1 MPVWLGL
8 APAVSSG
15 DRLIYS
21 VESRGGPE
29 LDPPEP
35 ITVRLTA
42 FDPTTLLL
50 PAAVYPVDGLPA
62 HLAFAPAGDT
72 VYALESYD
80 VVTVDLRSG
89 QTRLLARLPE
99 RGLALTVDAERVYV
113 ATAYGSTVETVD
125 VASGKRGRPLP
136 VGRGP
141 VAVVSQVF

>member
-1 MPVWLGL
+1 MPCALRRRSF
-8 APAVSSG
+8 A
-15 DRLIYS
+15 
-21 VESRGGPE
+21 
-29 LDPPEP
+29 
-35 ITVRLTA
+35 
-42 FDPTTLLL
+42 L
-50 PAAVYPVDGLPA
+50 PLPCRVQCER
-62 HLAFAPAGDT
+62 HPL
-72 VYALESYD
+72 VHD